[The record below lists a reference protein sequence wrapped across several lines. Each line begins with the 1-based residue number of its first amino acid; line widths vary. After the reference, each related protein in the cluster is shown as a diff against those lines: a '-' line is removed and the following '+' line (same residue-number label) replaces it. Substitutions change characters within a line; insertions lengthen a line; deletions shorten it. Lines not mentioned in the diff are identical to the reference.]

1 MDDRIFTLDD
11 TNRILPL
18 VRVITRDA
26 VRRYREVKLAIRELE
41 KLKNQ
46 RRAGM
51 AVAPADLARRDAQIE
66 ALLVDLRRLIDE
78 LEALGCRLRDYEK
91 GVIDFPAAAMDG
103 EHFLFYCWELGEGA
117 VSHWHSE
124 EEGHTQ
130 RRLVEAPASA

>member
-11 TNRILPL
+11 TNRVLPL
-18 VRVITRDA
+18 VRVITKDA

-51 AVAPADLARRDAQIE
+51 GVPTSDLSRRDAQIE
-66 ALLVDLRRLIDE
+66 GLLVDLRRLIDE

-91 GVIDFPAAAMDG
+91 GVIDFPAAAMNG
-103 EHFLFYCWELGEGA
+103 EHFLFYCWELGEPA

-124 EEGHTQ
+124 EEGHAQ